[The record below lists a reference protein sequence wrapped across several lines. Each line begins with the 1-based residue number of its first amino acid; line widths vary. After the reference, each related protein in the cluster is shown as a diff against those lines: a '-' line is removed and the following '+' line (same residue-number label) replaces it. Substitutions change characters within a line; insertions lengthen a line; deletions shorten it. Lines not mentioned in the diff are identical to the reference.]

1 MAAKQRRGA
10 AADAPAVPLADGR
23 TEDRAAK
30 GKQGG
35 VWFEHPLKPKRGE
48 STGFLD
54 CFVV

>member
-10 AADAPAVPLADGR
+10 AADAAAIPLADGR

-35 VWFEHPLKPKRGE
+35 VRFEHPLKPKRGE
-48 STGFLD
+48 NTGFL
-54 CFVV
+54 CGFVV

>member
-10 AADAPAVPLADGR
+10 AADAAAVPLADGR

-30 GKQGG
+30 GEQGG
-35 VWFEHPLKPKRGE
+35 VRFEHSLKPKHGG